1 MQIPGDAMASF
12 ELYAD
17 QENNAPGMGRNRG
30 AVGKVVG
37 GRAGALGARAVLG
50 GQGARAVLGEISNV
64 TQRRQG
70 AGRQGAKQVL
80 SFGSVFGLDKR
91 LLCPVIICFSE

>member
-1 MQIPGDAMASF
+1 MASF

-37 GRAGALGARAVLG
+37 GRAGGL
-50 GQGARAVLGEISNV
+50 GARAVLGEISNV
-64 TQRRQG
+64 AQRRQG
-70 AGRQGAKQVL
+70 AGRQGAKQVN
-80 SFGSVFGLDKR
+80 
-91 LLCPVIICFSE
+91 